1 MTTLSFD
8 SVFSNLKPERVEGFG
23 APKALTRRWKWM
35 PDVRALEKR
44 MDALGHAV
52 VCWKVTPKASEHDSA
67 ILDIVRRRTMTYT
80 VLPGFPVRR
89 PELFRSLDPRVITDA
104 GSFRTSL
111 QRMHLAL
118 SPSAWKLAV
127 EVRYDKDLNELWVT
141 FANGE
146 TVRWDVLKLTQYR
159 WETASVDLDN
169 EPFAIGVQKEDLDET
184 VYFPATDVLR
194 ATGKLPSKSL
204 VPHELAEEDVAAR
217 AAAYADFL
225 RKKVLAAGYTQEKL
239 ADAMDVSR
247 EQLNRVLNG
256 HHFPRISTLRKMA
269 EVLGLPVKDLLQ

>member
-8 SVFSNLKPERVEGFG
+8 SVFSNLKPERAERSG

-35 PDVRALEKR
+35 PDVRSLERR
-44 MDALGHAV
+44 MDDLGHAV
-52 VCWKVTPKASEHDSA
+52 VCWKVTPKTTEHDSA

-80 VLPGFPVRR
+80 VLPRVPNPG
-89 PELFRSLDPRVITDA
+89 LFRSLDPRVITDD

-111 QRMHLAL
+111 RRMHLAL

-127 EVRYDKDLNELWVT
+127 EVRYDRDLNDLWVT

-146 TVRWDVLKLTQYR
+146 TVCWDVLKLTKYR

-169 EPFAIGVQKEDLDET
+169 EPFAIGVEQEERGET

-204 VPHELAEEDVAAR
+204 IPHELAEADVAAR
-217 AAAYADFL
+217 AKAYGDFL
-225 RKKVLAAGYTQEKL
+225 RKKVHAAGYTQEKL
-239 ADAMDVSR
+239 ADAMGVSR
-247 EQLNRVLNG
+247 EQLNRVFNG
-256 HHFPRISTLRKMA
+256 HHFPRISTVKKMA
-269 EVLGLPVKDLLQ
+269 EVLGVAVKDLLQ